1 MRTMSKLIVLCAVI
15 ILLAPSLS
23 YGALTKEDI
32 EEIRK
37 IVTESEN
44 RIRQEMDIKIGAL
57 NIKIE
62 EMDKRLSAR
71 IDGIQWVLGIL
82 SGIVALLIGLPQVI
96 NLFRERAEGRMDKR
110 IEQLEKEM
118 ESFKHEI
125 ESLKSRKA

>member
-1 MRTMSKLIVLCAVI
+1 MLKLIVLCAVLV
-15 ILLAPSLS
+15 LLVPSSS
-23 YGALTKEDI
+23 YGALTKEDAD
-32 EEIRK
+32 EIRK

-44 RIRQEMDIKIGAL
+44 RVRQEMDVKIGAL
-57 NIKIE
+57 STKIE

-110 IEQLEKEM
+110 IERLETEM
-118 ESFKHEI
+118 ENFKREV
-125 ESLKSRKA
+125 ESLKGRKA